1 MIISS
6 ILAPII
12 SFVNNEEKKSKSCV
26 DQKHIRKMASGIITT
41 EEEYEMYRVILKS
54 FARIDMVIAIM
65 DIVPVTEK
73 KGIN

>member
-1 MIISS
+1 MIINS
-6 ILAPII
+6 ILALII

-26 DQKHIRKMASGIITT
+26 DQKHIRKMVSGIISTA
-41 EEEYEMYRVILKS
+41 EELEMCRVILKR
-54 FARIDMVIAIM
+54 FAKTDMVIVIT

>member
-6 ILAPII
+6 ILALII

-26 DQKHIRKMASGIITT
+26 DQKHIRKMVSGIISTA
-41 EEEYEMYRVILKS
+41 EEFEMCRVILKR
-54 FARIDMVIAIM
+54 FAKTDMVIVITN
-65 DIVPVTEK
+65 IVPVTEK